1 MRESKRTKI
10 GGATSTLPKAATG
23 IRGLDDI
30 TGGGLPLG
38 RPTLVCGTAGCGKTM
53 FALEFLVH
61 GATEFGEP
69 GVFMS
74 FEERTEELAQNAA
87 SLGFDLKALERRRKI
102 SLDYVRVERA
112 EIEETGEYD
121 LEGLF
126 IRLGHAI
133 DAIGAKR
140 VALDTIE
147 SLFAGLSNAAVLR
160 SELRRLFGWLKDK
173 GVTAVITAER
183 GDGQLTRQGLEEY
196 VSDCVILL
204 DHPVIEQISTR
215 RLRIVKYRGSSHGTD
230 EYPFLIDRDG
240 LSVLPITSIGLA
252 HPTSDERVSTGI
264 ERLDAM
270 LGGRGYYRGSS
281 ILVSGTAGTGKTSI
295 AAHFTQAVC
304 RRGERCLYFAFEE
317 SPKQIMRN
325 MRSIGIDLGRWED
338 GLLRFHAARPTA
350 FGLETHLAL
359 MHRLITDFAP
369 SAVVMDPITNLMAAG
384 SESEVARMLL
394 RLLDFLKSLQI
405 TSVFTSLTHS
415 ESLETSDV
423 GVSSLMDTWLLL
435 RNLEENGERNRG
447 LYVLKSRGMAHSNQ
461 IREFTLTDEGV
472 VLRDVYVG
480 LDGVLTG
487 TARLA
492 QEAREREEE
501 IVRRREAAR
510 RRTLLERK
518 RRALEAQIAALRA
531 TFDAEEEDD
540 RALDSDLGA
549 EATRSEAD
557 RRAMMS
563 SRFGDE
569 EAPGPN
575 GGGNS
580 RGRRR

>member
-1 MRESKRTKI
+1 
-10 GGATSTLPKAATG
+10 
-23 IRGLDDI
+23 
-30 TGGGLPLG
+30 
-38 RPTLVCGTAGCGKTM
+38 
-53 FALEFLVH
+53 
-61 GATEFGEP
+61 
-69 GVFMS
+69 
-74 FEERTEELAQNAA
+74 
-87 SLGFDLKALERRRKI
+87 
-102 SLDYVRVERA
+102 
-112 EIEETGEYD
+112 
-121 LEGLF
+121 
-126 IRLGHAI
+126 
-133 DAIGAKR
+133 
-140 VALDTIE
+140 
-147 SLFAGLSNAAVLR
+147 
-160 SELRRLFGWLKDK
+160 
-173 GVTAVITAER
+173 
-183 GDGQLTRQGLEEY
+183 
-196 VSDCVILL
+196 
-204 DHPVIEQISTR
+204 
-215 RLRIVKYRGSSHGTD
+215 
-230 EYPFLIDRDG
+230 
-240 LSVLPITSIGLA
+240 
-252 HPTSDERVSTGI
+252 
-264 ERLDAM
+264 
-270 LGGRGYYRGSS
+270 
-281 ILVSGTAGTGKTSI
+281 
-295 AAHFTQAVC
+295 
-304 RRGERCLYFAFEE
+304 
-317 SPKQIMRN
+317 
-325 MRSIGIDLGRWED
+325 
-338 GLLRFHAARPTA
+338 